1 MTPDRIVAAIITELR
16 RQEPSDGQF
25 FYIDAANTKAV
36 VIDATVDLEAVAEA
50 VIAVLK
56 P

>member
-1 MTPDRIVAAIITELR
+1 MTDRDRIVAAIVSELR

-25 FYIDAANTKAV
+25 FYVNASDPAAT

-50 VIAVLK
+50 VLRALD
-56 P
+56 